1 MTTVVAPAEPGRQPD
16 DSAAAT
22 LEVQGMTC
30 AACSGRIQRAFEQ
43 TPGVRNAHVNL
54 MTGLAEVRFDATAL
68 SPADLV
74 AVVERTG
81 YQASLPAADL
91 RVEDQVESLDAH
103 REHELH
109 SLGRK
114 LTVASMAA
122 IVTMVLMPFA
132 EDAHGLVPDPLM
144 ELFMPVAAWLNGL
157 VPALGAIAPSAWRW
171 ILLGLTLPSVLWA
184 GRHFYTRAWAGLKH
198 RTADMNT
205 LIAIG
210 TGSALIFS
218 VAVTVGYQWLEARGI
233 PPAVYYEAING
244 IIALILVGN
253 YLETRAKRQTAG
265 AVKRL
270 IGLRPDTA
278 LVRRD
283 GVEVQVPLDDVV
295 VGDELVVRPGERV
308 PVDGTVLEGTSSI
321 DESMLSGEPVPVTK
335 GPGDEVVGGT
345 VNRTGALIF
354 RAGRVGRDTVLANII
369 RLVQEA
375 QGSRAPIQAMADRI
389 SAVFVPVVIVL
400 ALVTFAIWTVF
411 GPEPSA
417 VRGLA
422 SAVTVLIIACPCAMG
437 LAVPTAVMVA
447 TGRGAEQ
454 GLLIKGGEPLQR
466 VGDVQVILLD
476 KTGTVTEGR
485 PAVATV
491 HPIGMEASEL
501 LALAGSLERRSEH
514 PLAEAVVR
522 EAAVRGIALSEP
534 EGFEAAPGQGVSG
547 MVAGKR
553 VLIGSPEFLTAAGVQ
568 FGEGQVAGEMSARAE
583 TPVRIAVDGRLAGLI
598 GIADPIRPT
607 SRDAVAQLQA
617 FGLEVVMVT
626 GDDQATAQVVAEQAG
641 IQAVRARVLPDRK
654 LAVVREFQALGRVV
668 AMVGDGI
675 NDAPAL
681 AGADVGIAMGT
692 GTDVAIEAADIT
704 LVQGDLRGVVRAIRL
719 CRQTMRVMRQNLFW
733 AFAYNV
739 VGIPVAAG
747 VLYPAF
753 GILLT
758 PTMAAAAMAISSVS
772 VVSNSLRLRRAA

>member
-1 MTTVVAPAEPGRQPD
+1 MTATPSIAEQGQAAD
-16 DSAAAT
+16 NSVAAT

-43 TPGVRNAHVNL
+43 TPGVRAAHVNL
-54 MTGLAEVRFDATAL
+54 MTGLAEVRFDPATL

-74 AVVERTG
+74 GVVERTG
-81 YQASLPAADL
+81 YQASLPAPDI
-91 RVEDQVESLDAH
+91 RVEEQVEALDAH
-103 REHELH
+103 REHELQ

-114 LTVASMAA
+114 LTVASVAA
-122 IVTMVLMPFA
+122 ILTMVLMPFS
-132 EDAHGLVPDPLM
+132 EEAHGLVPDPLM
-144 ELFMPVAAWLNGL
+144 ELFMPVAAWLNRV
-157 VPALGAIAPSAWRW
+157 VPALGTVTPSIWRW

-210 TGSALIFS
+210 TGSALVFS
-218 VAVTVGYQWLEARGI
+218 VAVTVGSGWLHARGI

-244 IIALILVGN
+244 IIALILAGN

-278 LVRRD
+278 LVRRN
-283 GVEVQVPLDDVV
+283 GQEVAIPLDDVV
-295 VGDELVVRPGERV
+295 LGDELVVRPGDRV
-308 PVDGTVLEGTSSI
+308 PVDGTVLEGTSTL

-345 VNRTGALIF
+345 VNRTGAFVF

-400 ALVTFAIWTVF
+400 AFITFLIWALF

-417 VRGLA
+417 IRGLA

-466 VGDVQVILLD
+466 VGDVRVILLD

-491 HPIGMEASEL
+491 RPAGMTDDEL

-522 EAAVRGIALSEP
+522 EAGRRGVTLVEP
-534 EGFEAAPGQGVSG
+534 EEFEAVPGQGVSG
-547 MVAGKR
+547 LVSGRR
-553 VLIGSPEFLTAAGVQ
+553 VLIGTPSFLSGANVELGD
-568 FGEGQVAGEMSARAE
+568 GRVAREMSARAE
-583 TPVRIAVDGRLAGLI
+583 TPVLVAVDGRMAGAI

-607 SRDAVAQLQA
+607 SREAIAELSR

-626 GDDQATAQVVAEQAG
+626 GDDAETARVVADRVG
-641 IQAVRARVLPDRK
+641 IKSVRARVLPDRK
-654 LAVVREFQALGRVV
+654 LEVVREFQATGRVV

-692 GTDVAIEAADIT
+692 GTDVAIEAAEIT

-747 VLYPAF
+747 VLYPVF

-758 PTMAAAAMAISSVS
+758 PTMAAAAMAVSSVS
-772 VVSNSLRLRRAA
+772 VVSNSLRLRRAT